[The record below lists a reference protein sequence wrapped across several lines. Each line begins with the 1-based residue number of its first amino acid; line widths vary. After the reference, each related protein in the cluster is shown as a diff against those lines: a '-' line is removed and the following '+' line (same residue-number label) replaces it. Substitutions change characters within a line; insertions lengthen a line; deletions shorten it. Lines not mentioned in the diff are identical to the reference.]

1 MNIAVMG
8 DKHTVQT
15 FSLAGV
21 KQYHIVE
28 DFDAPGM
35 IEKGFDGF
43 VADENV
49 SIIFLTDRTA
59 RAIDRK
65 LKYHA
70 ELKRLYPLI
79 IAIPDVTGES
89 EGEDRVKMLIRR
101 AVGVDIKEEA

>member
-21 KQYHIVE
+21 KQYHIVR
-28 DFDAPGM
+28 DFNAPKQ
-35 IEKGFDGF
+35 IEKGFDSF
-43 VADENV
+43 VADENI

-59 RAIDRK
+59 RAIDTK

-70 ELKRLYPLI
+70 EMKRLYPLI
-79 IAIPDVTGES
+79 IAIPDVSGQS
-89 EGEDRVKMLIRR
+89 EEEDRVKILIRR
-101 AVGVDIKEEA
+101 AVGLDIK

>member
-28 DFDAPGM
+28 NFDSTEK
-35 IEKGFDGF
+35 IEEGFDGF
-43 VADENV
+43 VANENI
-49 SIIFLTDRTA
+49 SIIFLTERTA
-59 RAIDRK
+59 RAIDTK

-70 ELKRLYPLI
+70 ELKQLYPLI
-79 IAIPDVTGES
+79 IAIPDVSGES
-89 EGEDRVKMLIRR
+89 EGEDRVKSLIRR
-101 AVGVDIKEEA
+101 AVGVDIKEEV